1 MTSGLEEDSKILEEA
16 LTNIMEVWNKNIF
29 GQLQEIDMEKPLTEK
44 ILEDP
49 TH

>member
-1 MTSGLEEDSKILEEA
+1 MTSGLEEESKILEEA
-16 LTNIMEVWNKNIF
+16 LANIMDVWNKNIF
-29 GQLQEIDMEKPLTEK
+29 GQLQEIDMEKQLTED